1 MDETALATIEDW
13 DHIPITGL
21 DVRLAVTFYDP
32 AGTSVVDHKDHRLQ
46 QSNEERLLHHNLTSD
61 TIYFT
66 VKNTGGTVACV
77 ATSHIAETEDGAR
90 VASRRTVAN
99 LAPGEDTGLTELPP
113 DCSLAAEPQ
122 PATLIWT
129 RDHWLD
135 ITGRLSTNQEY
146 GCAAERLI
154 TNYLT
159 GLGNTPG
166 VSDINV
172 REQPPAPDSRMP
184 DLAVDI
190 AGTRTDWEVKAI
202 HTSRNHE
209 RGAEQLVEGG
219 RATHTFVNEAYGY
232 AGRLVKADRQLA
244 GVAEAGRPAIAAL
257 VNLTAPRD
265 PYVTEPYSIA
275 SMLKGKPEVNLQTGT
290 ADRKFQNCK
299 RFPNISAIAV
309 LDVVAKYPVPKDRT
323 QPSAR
328 FRDDLEVLANLKL
341 YHNPD
346 ARVRLDPELA
356 GSIGLPQYEMVQRPP
371 GKPTG
376 RPWIPVSRPNGAMT
390 AEPPPGSAHQHG
402 VLALNEDDAKQQILN
417 IDRRTMQIAIGSEQ
431 PELFDDYFNRI
442 TRSPDVCHG
451 KSRIRDTRVSVV
463 DILDMLASGMS
474 HKQIADSLDFPEVDE
489 HAVVAAI
496 RFAASMLE
504 KMEGDG

>member
-1 MDETALATIEDW
+1 MPHPIKTSLVTIEDW
-13 DHIPITGL
+13 DPISMAGL
-21 DVRLAVTFYDP
+21 DMRLAVTFYDP
-32 AGTSVVDHKDHRLQ
+32 TGTSVVDHKDHRLRHGG
-46 QSNEERLLHHNLTSD
+46 EESLLHQNLTSD
-61 TIYFT
+61 TVHFAA
-66 VKNTGGTVACV
+66 KNTGAVVACV
-77 ATSHIAETEDGAR
+77 TTSQVAETEDGAR
-90 VASRRTVAN
+90 VTSRHTVAN

-113 DCSLAAEPQ
+113 GCSLAAEPQ

-135 ITGRLSTNQEY
+135 ITGRPSTDQEY
-146 GCAAERLI
+146 GDAAERLI
-154 TNYLT
+154 ANYLSNFC
-159 GLGNTPG
+159 GG
-166 VSDINV
+166 VV
-172 REQPPAPDSRMP
+172 REPSRGPDSKTP

-190 AGTRTDWEVKAI
+190 AGTRTVWEVKAI
-202 HTSRNHE
+202 RASRNHE
-209 RGAEQLVEGG
+209 RIAEQLAEGG
-219 RATHTFVNEAYGY
+219 HATHTFVNEAYGY

-244 GVAEAGRPAIAAL
+244 GAAEAGRPAIAAL
-257 VNLTAPRD
+257 VNLTAPRN

-275 SMLKGKPEVNLQTGT
+275 SMLKGKPEVHFQTGV
-290 ADRKFQNCK
+290 ADRKFRNRK

-309 LDVVAKYPVPKDRT
+309 LDVVPKYPIPKDRT
-323 QPSAR
+323 EPSAR
-328 FRDDLEVLANLKL
+328 FREDLKVLANLKL

-346 ARVRLDPELA
+346 ARVRLDPDLA
-356 GSIGLPQYEMVQRPP
+356 GGIGLPQYEMIPRPSGNP
-371 GKPTG
+371 SE
-376 RPWIPVSRPNGAMT
+376 RPWIPVSHLNGTMT

-402 VLALNEDDAKQQILN
+402 ILALDEDDVKRQIVT
-417 IDRRTMQIAIGSEQ
+417 IDRRTTQIAIGSEQ
-431 PELFDDYFNRI
+431 PVLFDHYFNRI

-504 KMEGDG
+504 SMEGRK